1 MSHIHV
7 KSEQVVDA
15 PPEKVYSALKD
26 YRQKRPHILTP
37 NFLDYQVEQGGV
49 GKGTVIDYRLKA
61 GGRERPYRMHVDETV
76 RDRVLTER
84 DTNSS
89 LITRWTLLPLKG
101 GRKTQV
107 SLTSEWEGGSG
118 IGGFFERTFAPMG
131 LRRIYASMLSMLA
144 RSMQPE
150 EQITQKEEKTDNVAA
165 DTGKFFLLVGMVF
178 GFAIGMGFLQ
188 KVRARPTASQTG
200 RSLQPSWERY
210 WQRLLTS
217 THLASK

>member
-15 PPEKVYSALKD
+15 PPEKVYATLKD
-26 YRQKRPHILTP
+26 YKHKRPHMLTP

-76 RDRVLTER
+76 RDRLLTER

-89 LITRWTLLPLKG
+89 LINRWTLLPMKG

-150 EQITQKEEKTDNVAA
+150 DQNMQEEEKSDNIAS
-165 DTGKFFLLVGMVF
+165 DTGKFFLLVGLVL
-178 GFAIGMGFLQ
+178 GFAIGIGYLQ
-188 KVRARPTASQTG
+188 KATAGRA
-200 RSLQPSWERY
+200 
-210 WQRLLTS
+210 
-217 THLASK
+217 